1 MKILNFL
8 LDRIKEPSTW
18 VGIGIAAS
26 AVAAA
31 LNAHQPLYA
40 AVLAGIAAAFLP
52 EKSK

>member
-18 VGIGIAAS
+18 AGIGIAAA

-31 LNAHQPLYA
+31 LNAHQPLYV
-40 AVLAGIAAAFLP
+40 AVLAGVAAVFLP
-52 EKSK
+52 ERS